1 MLVGWKQGEKTAEKS
16 ISVLGRKSEMKHG
29 REMFVWGGGWGKEPV
44 RLKNYRSG
52 NDLRLTDK
60 HHLLAY

>member
-29 REMFVWGGGWGKEPV
+29 REMFVWGVGGRASKIKKLQTRKWPMSH
-44 RLKNYRSG
+44 R
-52 NDLRLTDK
+52 
-60 HHLLAY
+60 